1 MGECDDKYI
10 CCDQQRCHVVGC
22 EEQRRCARADTGA
35 TAAASWTRG
44 WTMPSRPEAKKM
56 LEVLML
62 MMLMMLMMQMMSMML
77 MMLMML
83 MMMTE
88 LEEAVWAATV
98 TNAAAWRAH
107 TYTRND

>member
-1 MGECDDKYI
+1 MLS
-10 CCDQQRCHVVGC
+10 QL
-22 EEQRRCARADTGA
+22 
-35 TAAASWTRG
+35 
-44 WTMPSRPEAKKM
+44 EAKKM

-62 MMLMMLMMQMMSMML
+62 MMVPML
-77 MMLMML
+77 MMLMMVMMV

-107 TYTRND
+107 TYTRNDYGSTGFEFEVSRLDLQQMI